1 MFSQTVSMK
10 GFTYQLF
17 SMSYLWGF
25 FGSAKSFYFVRV
37 LLCAPSILATCG
49 PRLVNG
55 EQDRLGFELCGS
67 YRGNSDMNFQDIFDG
82 QSNSN
87 FMSRNLVQKHRLENV
102 CADFN
107 AFCSTSTLPGYYS
120 KENEDESLAFD
131 VSEIQS
137 KNGLSVGLH
146 QERSNLSRSCGNFR
160 LLGGKTICR
169 SLFYDYQKNYCEL
182 PSHSINPR
190 SSQVSDISSWRR
202 PLLGRKTQ
210 NFQSGKNIRNAKSN
224 FVDGLAR
231 PPVEIKPSLLDWGE
245 KHLYFPSLAFLTV
258 QNLDSDS
265 SLNVYDPFST
275 NSQFYPCNFSEM
287 VLIPGEVASICFVF
301 FPTQLGLSSAQLV
314 LQTSFGGFVI
324 QAKGFVVNSPYWIK
338 PSVGVDVLSGG
349 RWRKNL
355 SLLNRFNETLYVN
368 EITAWISI
376 SSRNALCSVKVV
388 CSINSN
394 GDTNEYSVLS
404 NNDWLVIESEEVD
417 VPLIAMK
424 PHINWEL
431 SPLKTETLMELDL
444 SNHSEGKLF
453 GAVCMKLLGSSKDD
467 IDMAVVPLER
477 NWRQISLGS
486 IMQPPPEI
494 KAVYARE
501 EDELMLRSWKS
512 HASASFMS
520 VLDDDVMFPTFQ
532 FGSHCSRWITLKNPG
547 QEPAVMQLILNAGE
561 IIDECSIHDMLFQPP
576 SSSSLVG
583 NKTVAPT
590 RYGFSIAKNAL
601 TKAFVY
607 PYGRASLGPI
617 LFQSSK
623 RCDWTSSALM
633 RNNLS
638 GVEWLTLRGFGGL
651 LSLALLEESDPV
663 QSLEFKSDLP
673 TPLNF
678 SLPETLHYME
688 NRSLS
693 CSQPLKKE
701 LYAKNMGD
709 LPLEIRRISVSG
721 AECCLNGF
729 SVHTCER
736 FSLQPEEAFLLKS
749 VGKYSDCQSN
759 SPESV
764 NASVGDRKENK
775 RLLNVQL
782 ENLPSSISL
791 SKSESDECSD
801 MRDAAQTGNLLSGNS
816 TPSSPLLPTTSLMP
830 KQPCTISPEVKHSTE
845 SRNPFIQ
852 VAYKKRKK
860 STCSKPCAKANAL
873 GPEVSLNDGNKNWF
887 FYAHENTNFPK
898 KAAGIAVLIPSATF
912 PSAVRSAIPSVCCS
926 PILASS
932 STLSPHARAPGSRF
946 HNRKTTE
953 KHVESTGVEENFA
966 YDIWGDHLFWID
978 KFKVSTMSPHAV
990 AIEKNSESFF
1000 VRSPQ
1005 TLMTNSE
1012 LQSVSSPPEGS

>member
-736 FSLQPEEAFLLKS
+736 FSLQPGEFIKLQISYITDFSTAIIQRDLELVLATGILVVPMKASLPVYLLNFCGRSIFRTRVNKSIFGILFTASALLLLLFTLFPYVMAFVSQKNLLKNVHCSIFTINHRVKSSRSHRNHKNSSKFSMSPVMNDSLRSIAEEAFLLKS

-801 MRDAAQTGNLLSGNS
+801 MRDAAQTGNLL
-816 TPSSPLLPTTSLMP
+816 
-830 KQPCTISPEVKHSTE
+830 VKIRKE
-845 SRNPFIQ
+845 RGKSRR
-852 VAYKKRKK
+852 KKK
-860 STCSKPCAKANAL
+860 ST
-873 GPEVSLNDGNKNWF
+873 
-887 FYAHENTNFPK
+887 
-898 KAAGIAVLIPSATF
+898 
-912 PSAVRSAIPSVCCS
+912 
-926 PILASS
+926 
-932 STLSPHARAPGSRF
+932 
-946 HNRKTTE
+946 
-953 KHVESTGVEENFA
+953 STGV
-966 YDIWGDHLFWID
+966 DSS
-978 KFKVSTMSPHAV
+978 KFHAV
-990 AIEKNSESFF
+990 RVAILH
-1000 VRSPQ
+1000 RRHPCC
-1005 TLMTNSE
+1005 
-1012 LQSVSSPPEGS
+1012 PPRL